1 MTSKYAVIGHPITHS
16 KSPLIHQAFASQTGQ
31 DISYERIL
39 APLDGFESTILDLIK
54 QGYKGVNVTVPFKFE
69 ALKFVAQHGVVNT
82 LAQTAGAINTIS
94 FTDDGRIVGD
104 NTDGIGLINDITHN
118 LKFDISYKKVLLL
131 GGGGAAFGVLQPILK
146 ANPCLIVI
154 ANRTLAKAQEAAKI
168 VLALIETGQSEVG
181 NSEAENSETRDS
193 ETTCLAKPFDAL
205 ADMEFDLVINSTSTG
220 LTDTALPIPNT
231 IFAKHCLAYEMMYG
245 RETPF
250 MQQARSTGAQVAD
263 GLGML
268 VEQAAEAFY
277 LWRGVRPETHGVMQK
292 IRALS

>member
-1 MTSKYAVIGHPITHS
+1 MTSKYAVIGNPIAHS
-16 KSPLIHQAFASQTGQ
+16 KSPLIHQAFAAQTSQ

-39 APLDGFESTILDLIK
+39 APLEGFEATIFDLIK

-69 ALKFVAQHGVVNT
+69 ALKFVAQHGVVNA

-94 FTDDGRIVGD
+94 FTDDGNIIGD
-104 NTDGIGLINDITHN
+104 NTDGIGLVNDITHN
-118 LKFDISYKKVLLL
+118 LKFDIRQKKVLLL
-131 GGGGAAFGVLQPILK
+131 GSGGAAFGVLQPLLN
-146 ANPCLIVI
+146 ANPSLIVI
-154 ANRTLAKAQEAAKI
+154 ANRTLSKAQDAAKI
-168 VLALIETGQSEVG
+168 VSALIESSQSEAR
-181 NSEAENSETRDS
+181 NS

-220 LTDTALPIPNT
+220 LTDTALPVPST
-231 IFAKHCLAYEMMYG
+231 IFAKNCLAYEMMYG

-250 MQQARSTGAQVAD
+250 MQQAREGGAQVAD

-268 VEQAAEAFY
+268 VEQAAVAFY
-277 LWRGVRPETHGVMQK
+277 LWRGVRPETHGVMQQ